1 MRALM
6 LLQHTLKGTRQN
18 INRMQQLK
26 PSVKIS
32 FLRCC
37 YNCQRSIGATKTRKS
52 ILNWFSG
59 ITVSISLEISMNK
72 DTWYTK
78 LTFEGKREYDRRSLE
93 VISFNFSHEVIMKS
107 KSALTLKSVYD
118 KGCVLG
124 EGGRGNKYHD
134 NIPNQTISN
143 RSCLDL
149 FTLFCWP
156 INCDCLPNNT
166 IMPQNLV
173 YYASRTRCLLT
184 RYSNIK
190 HFKTTTQ
197 RLSLEDI
204 FRMLRYPL
212 SVQGCLKIFDDI

>member
-1 MRALM
+1 M
-6 LLQHTLKGTRQN
+6 
-18 INRMQQLK
+18 
-26 PSVKIS
+26 
-32 FLRCC
+32 
-37 YNCQRSIGATKTRKS
+37 
-52 ILNWFSG
+52 
-59 ITVSISLEISMNK
+59 SMNK

-93 VISFNFSHEVIMKS
+93 VICFNFSHEVIMKS
-107 KSALTLKSVYD
+107 KSALTVKSVYD

-149 FTLFCWP
+149 FTLFCWQ

-173 YYASRTRCLLT
+173 YYASRTRSLLT

-197 RLSLEDI
+197 RLSL
-204 FRMLRYPL
+204 
-212 SVQGCLKIFDDI
+212 